1 MDNSTVYYISFRI
14 VLNSVTCKPGGNNLS
29 NASAF
34 LRAAVPTWWVCTQH
48 PQVND
53 TTDDIQWI
61 KKFTEIF
68 PEKKVVS
75 SGESMTS
82 NFSLM
87 CVSST
92 KGTIQLRFSMFLQYK
107 LRAFVQVKL
116 DAIFL
121 TLENSILSNSL
132 GCWLDLEIK
141 TPLWMC

>member
-1 MDNSTVYYISFRI
+1 MHLLSYVLRFRHGGSAPSTHKSMTQRMTYNGLKNLQKSFQ
-14 VLNSVTCKPGGNNLS
+14 K
-29 NASAF
+29 
-34 LRAAVPTWWVCTQH
+34 
-48 PQVND
+48 
-53 TTDDIQWI
+53 
-61 KKFTEIF
+61 
-68 PEKKVVS
+68 KKVVS